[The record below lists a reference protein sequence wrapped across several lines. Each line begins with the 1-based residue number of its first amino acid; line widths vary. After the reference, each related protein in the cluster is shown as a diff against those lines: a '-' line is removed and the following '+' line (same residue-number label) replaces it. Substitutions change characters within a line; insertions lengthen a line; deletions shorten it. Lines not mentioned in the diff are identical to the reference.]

1 LKLAAEHDTFY
12 IEHSFSLRDR
22 DMMIGVPK
30 EIKTEEFRVGIT
42 PFGVEDLRRQGHP
55 ILIERSAGAGSGFP
69 DEEYVKAG
77 AEIVDKDKLFEAADL
92 VLKVKEPLPQEYD
105 LLREGQALFT
115 YLHLAP
121 NRELTEVLLRKKV
134 TGLGYET
141 LTKDNALP
149 LLAPMSE
156 IAGRMA
162 PLMGIYYLQKFK
174 GGSGILATGASG
186 VKPAKIVII
195 GAGVVGTNAARVA
208 SSLGM
213 QTVVMNKGT
222 ERLRKID
229 EMFMGRV
236 ETLPVT
242 AQTIAEEIKDADIIV
257 GAVLVPGGRT
267 PILITRQMLMTM
279 KKGSVIVDVSVDQ
292 GGCIETSK
300 PTTHDDPVFEVDGI
314 IHYCVANMPGA
325 YPRTSTLALTNAT
338 LPYVKIIAE
347 KGIRKALQEDPIIR
361 SALNTYH
368 GKIVNKALADSLG
381 LQRSINF

>member
-1 LKLAAEHDTFY
+1 
-12 IEHSFSLRDR
+12 
-22 DMMIGVPK
+22 MIISVPK

-42 PFGVEDLRRQGHP
+42 PFGVKDLKRDGHT
-55 ILIERSAGAGSGFP
+55 ILVEWSAGRGSGFS
-69 DEEYVKAG
+69 DEEYANAG
-77 AEIVDKDKLFEAADL
+77 AEIVEKKKLFEEAEL
-92 VLKVKEPLPQEYD
+92 VVKVKEPLQQEYD

-121 NRELTEVLLRKKV
+121 NRELTQVLLRKKI
-134 TGLGYET
+134 TGIGYET
-141 LTKDNALP
+141 LTKDGALP

-162 PLMGIYYLQKFK
+162 PLMGTYYLQKFK

-186 VKPAKIVII
+186 VKPAKIVIL
-195 GAGVVGTNAARVA
+195 GAGVVGTNTARVA

-213 QTVVMNKGT
+213 ETVVMNKGT
-222 ERLRKID
+222 ERLQKID

-242 AQTIAEEIKDADIIV
+242 AHTVAEEIKDADIIV

-267 PILITRQMLMTM
+267 PVLITRQMLGSM

-292 GGCIETSK
+292 GGCVETSR
-300 PTTHDDPVFEVDGI
+300 PTTHDDPVFEVAGI

-347 KGIRKALQEDPIIR
+347 KGIKKAVQEEPIIR

-368 GKIVNKALADSLG
+368 GKIVNKALAESLG
-381 LQRSINF
+381 STTT

>member
-1 LKLAAEHDTFY
+1 
-12 IEHSFSLRDR
+12 
-22 DMMIGVPK
+22 MIGVPK

-42 PFGVEDLRRQGHP
+42 PFGVHDLKRQGHT

-77 AEIVDKDKLFEAADL
+77 AEIVGKDKLFAAADL

-105 LLREGQALFT
+105 LLREEQALFT

-134 TGLGYET
+134 TGIGYET
-141 LTKDNALP
+141 LTKDNTLP

-162 PLMGIYYLQKFK
+162 PLMGIFYLQKFK

-347 KGIRKALQEDPIIR
+347 KGIGRAVQEDPIIR

-368 GKIVNKALADSLG
+368 GEIVNKALAESLG
-381 LQRSINF
+381 LQRSITF